1 MLSLFKSMMR
11 DLQTGG
17 DWQGGKE
24 RSPANPREQHVSEK
38 VSVQGLFDL
47 EVTNEDDQSANL
59 SQYDFYAPSL
69 LVLTSAGPQT
79 AARRQRP
86 KENEKNLATHLHGIL

>member
-1 MLSLFKSMMR
+1 MR

-47 EVTNEDDQSANL
+47 EVTNEDDQSAK
-59 SQYDFYAPSL
+59 PVRL
-69 LVLTSAGPQT
+69 LRPISPGADLGGTSNSCQERGQKKMRGTWQHIYT
-79 AARRQRP
+79 AYCRQS
-86 KENEKNLATHLHGIL
+86 